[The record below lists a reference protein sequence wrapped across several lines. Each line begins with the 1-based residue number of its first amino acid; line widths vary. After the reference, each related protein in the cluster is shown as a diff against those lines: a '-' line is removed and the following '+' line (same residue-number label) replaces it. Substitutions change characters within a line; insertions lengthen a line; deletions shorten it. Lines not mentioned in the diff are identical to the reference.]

1 MPRNYYAC
9 AGSYISFCSR
19 GRLTFL
25 SIELSYFLLRLD
37 CVHFLQREKI
47 RTVSGKIKFLFSARG
62 VRLVFWD
69 EQAAA
74 DRAISSTFATANP
87 SRGGRGAHSIQL
99 RAGACAPQNQIVSIR
114 GNKEVDRAVPC
125 AMLNISGIAA

>member
-1 MPRNYYAC
+1 
-9 AGSYISFCSR
+9 
-19 GRLTFL
+19 
-25 SIELSYFLLRLD
+25 LD
-37 CVHFLQREKI
+37 CVHLLQTEKI
-47 RTVSGKIKFLFSARG
+47 RTVSEKIKFLFSARG

-87 SRGGRGAHSIQL
+87 SRGGRGARTLAGRQ
-99 RAGACAPQNQIVSIR
+99 RAPKKSNSLDPLKQG
-114 GNKEVDRAVPC
+114 GVDRAVPC

>member
-1 MPRNYYAC
+1 
-9 AGSYISFCSR
+9 
-19 GRLTFL
+19 
-25 SIELSYFLLRLD
+25 LD

-47 RTVSGKIKFLFSARG
+47 RTVSEKIKLLFSARG

-74 DRAISSTFATANP
+74 DGPSPAREARALP
-87 SRGGRGAHSIQL
+87 R
-99 RAGACAPQNQIVSIR
+99 NQIVSIR

>member
-1 MPRNYYAC
+1 
-9 AGSYISFCSR
+9 
-19 GRLTFL
+19 
-25 SIELSYFLLRLD
+25 LD
-37 CVHFLQREKI
+37 CVRLLQREKV
-47 RTVSGKIKFLFSARG
+47 RTVSEKIKFLFSARG

-74 DRAISSTFATANP
+74 DRAISSAFATANP
-87 SRGGRGAHSIQL
+87 SRGGRGARSQ
-99 RAGACAPQNQIVSIR
+99 AGSALPRNQIVSIR

>member
-1 MPRNYYAC
+1 
-9 AGSYISFCSR
+9 
-19 GRLTFL
+19 
-25 SIELSYFLLRLD
+25 LD
-37 CVHFLQREKI
+37 CVHFLQTEKI
-47 RTVSGKIKFLFSARG
+47 RTVSEKIKFLFSARG

-74 DRAISSTFATANP
+74 DRAISSAFATANP
-87 SRGGRGAHSIQL
+87 SRGGRGARNR
-99 RAGACAPQNQIVSIR
+99 RAGSALPRNQIVSIR